1 MKISV
6 DRDMKYAKLLI
17 FLLLFA
23 MSGCDEQT
31 IYSAFPPEGYFD
43 PILTVEL
50 EPGVL
55 NYSGETI
62 HKYSGDYSISLIK
75 RIQSERAMDYPLCI

>member
-1 MKISV
+1 
-6 DRDMKYAKLLI
+6 MKYAKLLI

-62 HKYSGDYSISLIK
+62 HKYSGDYSISLSFEK
-75 RIQSERAMDYPLCI
+75 ANPVGKGYGLPPLRLK